1 MRVAGREVN
10 IAVMRWCQPEGTD
23 DHTRCDDET
32 KLLLCLAEPDQ
43 HETFYAAGFLTT
55 VLSTFAILEAAAT
68 AMDENTVRINVDVMA
83 MPRILICSSTIT
95 SSNLAGQQVAA
106 HTRSHTCVS
115 WYDKMLMRSPTRWRE
130 VSSLDT
136 SSALCNPSACLCF
149 ACAANSLRLY
159 LPNNTCQRHS
169 MYP

>member
-1 MRVAGREVN
+1 
-10 IAVMRWCQPEGTD
+10 MRWCQPEGPD

-32 KLLLCLAEPDQ
+32 ELLLCLAEPDQ

-159 LPNNTCQRHS
+159 LPSNTCQRHS